1 MNIIAMIA
9 LAVVALVL
17 AVLIF
22 WVVISAIIY
31 IYEEMI
37 HNIRN
42 LKREIKQTWWDLEWK
57 FGKRG

>member
-1 MNIIAMIA
+1 MKVIAMIA
-9 LAVVALVL
+9 LAVIALVIVVFV
-17 AVLIF
+17 A
-22 WVVISAIIY
+22 WVAISAIIY

-57 FGKRG
+57 FGRRG